1 MNSKSD
7 GLLCPKIR
15 ATQGAGVM
23 PDGTTRFTL
32 AACGTPV
39 HHFMGCSTFA
49 EAPSP
54 RRACIL
60 ALERTLR
67 RAGAAEGGGATPRD
81 AMIARGR

>member
-1 MNSKSD
+1 MNSKSN

-49 EAPSP
+49 EVPP
-54 RRACIL
+54 PP
-60 ALERTLR
+60 
-67 RAGAAEGGGATPRD
+67 AGGFVEC
-81 AMIARGR
+81 